1 MKINQVVSK
10 EAWIEERK
18 KLLIREKALNKER
31 DEISAVRRKL
41 PWVKVESNYVFEGK
55 NGKTTMKEMFE
66 GRSQLIV
73 YHFMYGPDWKQ
84 PCKSCS
90 FWADQFERNVVHMK
104 QRDITMVAISRASTD
119 QISAIQERLGWTFPW
134 YSSGENSFNYDFN
147 VSFTEEQIESGNSMY
162 NYTIGGGVMDDLPGV
177 SVYAMGDDGEVY
189 HTYSSFSRGLDPL
202 NSAYQFIDLTPK
214 GRDEDNLSYGM
225 EWLRI
230 RDEY

>member
-10 EAWIEERK
+10 DAWIEERK

-55 NGKTTMKEMFE
+55 NGKTTLKEMFD

-104 QRDITMVAISRASTD
+104 QRDITMVAISRASTN
-119 QISAIQERLGWTFPW
+119 QISATQERLGWTFPW

-147 VSFTEEQIESGNSMY
+147 VSFTEEQIESGDSMY